1 MTTLEVT
8 NVTYR
13 ATQYITNVTYRALII
28 TDITSPPQSV
38 NISLNGVA
46 VFNCTYV
53 PLLIWLADGVDQI
66 VNGSNGYKFST
77 MPYGLPNI
85 RTTTLE
91 VTASMD
97 KNNTN
102 ITCTAISRSP
112 LSKSDSEPALL
123 LIQGMHMYIYMYLS
137 ATYKTDCSRF

>member
-13 ATQYITNVTYRALII
+13 ATQYITNATYRALII
-28 TDITSPPQSV
+28 TDITGHPQSV

-77 MPYGLPNI
+77 MPHGLPNI

-91 VTASMD
+91 VTASVD
-97 KNNTN
+97 NNNTN
-102 ITCTAISRSP
+102 ITCTAFSFSP
-112 LSKSDSEPALL
+112 LSNSKSEPALL
-123 LIQGMHMYIYMYLS
+123 LIQGMHVQLHVPMSNLQN
-137 ATYKTDCSRF
+137 